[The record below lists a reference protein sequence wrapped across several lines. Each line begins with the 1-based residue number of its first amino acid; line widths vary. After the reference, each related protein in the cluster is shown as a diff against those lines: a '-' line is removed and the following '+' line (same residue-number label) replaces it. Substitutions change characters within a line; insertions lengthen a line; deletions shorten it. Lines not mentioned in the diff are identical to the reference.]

1 MRGRQDTHR
10 GHAFWPLR
18 GRVRG
23 FVQPWLLLLLLE
35 KPTHG
40 YDLMERLA
48 GEDGMPD
55 ADAGLLYRTLRQFER
70 QGLVESTW
78 DTDVPGPARR
88 RYQVTGEGVEYLH
101 AWALNIRRIRE
112 RLDRF
117 LSAYDER
124 FKTSEGR

>member
-1 MRGRQDTHR
+1 
-10 GHAFWPLR
+10 
-18 GRVRG
+18 
-23 FVQPWLLLLLLE
+23 LLLLLE